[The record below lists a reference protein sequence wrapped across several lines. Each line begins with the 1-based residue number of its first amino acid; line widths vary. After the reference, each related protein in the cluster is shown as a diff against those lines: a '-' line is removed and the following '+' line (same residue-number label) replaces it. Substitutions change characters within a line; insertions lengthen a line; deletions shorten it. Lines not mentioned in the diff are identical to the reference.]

1 MPGQRV
7 TARRVFVVA
16 LVSAWA
22 LDVATKAWA
31 ASSLSDRSLALLGG
45 RLLLSESRNTGA
57 AFSIGTGQTMLI
69 SLVGIVVV
77 GAILLHQHRVTSRV
91 AAVGWGLVAGGATGN
106 LTDRLLRDP
115 GPLRGGVVDW
125 IDLGWF
131 PSFNAADSA
140 ITVGAVLLLLATVRD
155 ERRAQQSPTA

>member
-1 MPGQRV
+1 MSPRL
-7 TARRVFVVA
+7 VFAVG
-16 LVSAWA
+16 LLSAWA
-22 LDVATKAWA
+22 LDVATKVWA
-31 ASSLSDRSLALLGG
+31 ATSLTDRTIALVGG
-45 RLLLSESRNTGA
+45 RLLLRESRNTGA
-57 AFSIGTGQTMLI
+57 AFSIGAGQTVLI

-77 GAILLHQHRVTSRV
+77 SAILLHQRRVTSR
-91 AAVGWGLVAGGATGN
+91 AAAAGWGLVAGGATGN

-140 ITVGAVLLLLATVRD
+140 ITIGAVLLLLATVRD
-155 ERRAQQSPTA
+155 ERRAQQTPTT